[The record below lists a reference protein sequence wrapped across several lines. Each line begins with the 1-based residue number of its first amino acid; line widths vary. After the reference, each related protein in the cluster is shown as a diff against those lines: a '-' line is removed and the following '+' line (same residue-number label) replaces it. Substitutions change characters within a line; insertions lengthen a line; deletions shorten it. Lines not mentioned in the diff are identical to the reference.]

1 LFPWFRATART
12 LNRLVT
18 TVSERALSQMSVAGR
33 EPTAEART
41 SRGLSTRWFRLNRFR
56 ALNQVARGVLTIVA
70 VV

>member
-41 SRGLSTRWFRLNRFR
+41 SRGLSK
-56 ALNQVARGVLTIVA
+56 